1 MVCNMW
7 SHMHTHGVLFRGCG
21 DPGHEGCLECPT
33 PMSTLCVYM
42 GAAHYVSFRDLG
54 GGCISPSLGMVA
66 PA

>member
-1 MVCNMW
+1 
-7 SHMHTHGVLFRGCG
+7 
-21 DPGHEGCLECPT
+21 
-33 PMSTLCVYM
+33 MSTLCVYM